1 MTTRAKDFYYMF
13 FALKSM
19 SMYTV
24 MRREEF
30 FNRLAFFTN
39 QKTVIF
45 TWFRTLTGTP
55 FAESGDMVHEFL
67 FLEEFKNSVDRDS
80 IYCEFFCDFIWRK
93 SAMIFFEK
101 GEYFLTCFRLS
112 HIEYC
117 NYKIINATLLQ

>member
-1 MTTRAKDFYYMF
+1 MTETKYFENML
-13 FALKSM
+13 FALKIM
-19 SMYTV
+19 VMDAL

-30 FNRLAFFTN
+30 LYRFTLSTY
-39 QKTVIF
+39 QKSMIF
-45 TWFRTLTGTP
+45 IYFMTRTGTP

-67 FLEEFKNSVDRDS
+67 FLEKFKNSVDRDG

-101 GEYFLTCFRLS
+101 GEYFLTCFCLS
-112 HIEYC
+112 HIEDC